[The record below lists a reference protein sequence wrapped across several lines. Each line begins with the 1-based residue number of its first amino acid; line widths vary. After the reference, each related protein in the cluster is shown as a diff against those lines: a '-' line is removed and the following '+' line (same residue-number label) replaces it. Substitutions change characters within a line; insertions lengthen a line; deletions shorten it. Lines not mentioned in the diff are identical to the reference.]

1 MCSLEILPLLPKEGS
16 ANVTL
21 LICLISSLCSLS
33 KLHCSKCW
41 MTPLLE
47 ESNSDTISCVSEKIF
62 PLKTSHFTQIT
73 WAVVLHLLNLN
84 YINSDFSFTDLAGS
98 PNSVRFW

>member
-1 MCSLEILPLLPKEGS
+1 
-16 ANVTL
+16 
-21 LICLISSLCSLS
+21 
-33 KLHCSKCW
+33 

-47 ESNSDTISCVSEKIF
+47 ESNSDTISCVAEKIF

-84 YINSDFSFTDLAGS
+84 YINSDFSFTWQAVLTLFSFGDDGELNTIQKLQIAFQS
-98 PNSVRFW
+98 QNKYCT